1 MKELQA
7 KLKTDAIAELAM
19 LTNKGSEALGKI
31 AEPVPGVDR
40 YSLAKLIVG
49 GRTTSIEKAVVA
61 RMVRAKGNELLEMYS
76 NQQDL
81 PLDSPKKK
89 KSANRTTGD

>member
-1 MKELQA
+1 MKELHA
-7 KLKTDAIAELAM
+7 KLKTDAVSELTT
-19 LTNKGSEALGKI
+19 LIETGNDALGKI
-31 AEPVPGVDR
+31 AHPVPGIDR
-40 YSLAKLIVG
+40 YSLARLIVG
-49 GRTTSIEKAVVA
+49 GRTASVEKAVVA